1 METTAQQA
9 VIESADRRDAAQ
21 IAVEKKHTSV
31 RVAQNTLAVL
41 AGRGLGLVFT
51 GAASVVLAR
60 YLGVER
66 LGEYGAIYAYVS
78 LFIWLASAGLAPVI
92 AREAAQR
99 RYEAGSIV
107 FTGVCLCAA
116 AVVVTVIL
124 ALALSP
130 VAHLGGRLFPL
141 VVIAS
146 LEILLLIPV
155 KLPGLIFQV
164 DLRQWYG
171 SGLNVLRQ
179 GLWLGLVLAL
189 YWAGA
194 PLLYVVL
201 GRLVVGA
208 VEAGLHWHFG
218 NRFLAPPRRFLMP
231 VARRLLR
238 GGAVIALTALASSV
252 YLRIDQVMLHSM
264 VSDHALGI
272 YVAAVRISELFE
284 ALPAALGATM
294 FSLLCDAA
302 DDPVRFDRYLD
313 MTYRILIVAAATIC
327 VGITA
332 GAPALV
338 ALLYGSEFQ
347 ASATLLTFL
356 IWSEIAIFFNAV
368 VYIALVAIR
377 LERYLILATVIGAA
391 INVGLNVLLIP
402 KWGAMGSV
410 WATIVGYSVAW
421 MVVLLP
427 FSRTRPIIWRG
438 LRVALPAT
446 ALACFAALAVARL
459 PVNEWFRVLL
469 ALTVFGAGAAML
481 RLVQR
486 SDIAYA
492 RGVFTQV
499 RAAVGRRT
507 EKPA

>member
-1 METTAQQA
+1 
-9 VIESADRRDAAQ
+9 
-21 IAVEKKHTSV
+21 
-31 RVAQNTLAVL
+31 
-41 AGRGLGLVFT
+41 
-51 GAASVVLAR
+51 
-60 YLGVER
+60 
-66 LGEYGAIYAYVS
+66 
-78 LFIWLASAGLAPVI
+78 
-92 AREAAQR
+92 
-99 RYEAGSIV
+99 
-107 FTGVCLCAA
+107 
-116 AVVVTVIL
+116 
-124 ALALSP
+124 
-130 VAHLGGRLFPL
+130 
-141 VVIAS
+141 
-146 LEILLLIPV
+146 
-155 KLPGLIFQV
+155 
-164 DLRQWYG
+164 
-171 SGLNVLRQ
+171 
-179 GLWLGLVLAL
+179 
-189 YWAGA
+189 
-194 PLLYVVL
+194 
-201 GRLVVGA
+201 
-208 VEAGLHWHFG
+208 
-218 NRFLAPPRRFLMP
+218 
-231 VARRLLR
+231 
-238 GGAVIALTALASSV
+238 
-252 YLRIDQVMLHSM
+252 
-264 VSDHALGI
+264 
-272 YVAAVRISELFE
+272 
-284 ALPAALGATM
+284 M

-302 DDPVRFDRYLD
+302 DDQVRFDRYLD

-377 LERYLILATVIGAA
+377 LERYLILATVVGAA

-427 FSRTRPIIWRG
+427 FPRTRPIIWRG

-486 SDIAYA
+486 SDIDYA
-492 RGVFTQV
+492 RRVFAQV
-499 RAAVGRRT
+499 RAAVGCRP